1 MFVQSYGNGW
11 SSSGG
16 VAVEHR
22 PYRGPGRH
30 YSVPEVAG
38 KTLIMKRPD
47 DDPEPDRD
55 PPMVRTPDY
64 DASHEGAAKAGLT
77 KKNIQAKLLVVWYRA
92 GEKGLTDE
100 ECAEAAALTDACYW
114 KRAGELRAQGK
125 IQYNGEK
132 RKGRK
137 GVSQKVSVY
146 VVEEPRDA
154 R

>member
-38 KTLIMKRPD
+38 KTMIVKRP
-47 DDPEPDRD
+47 D
-55 PPMVRTPDY
+55 PPMVRTPDH
-64 DASHEGAAKAGLT
+64 DTSIEGAATAELT
-77 KKNIQAKLLVVWYRA
+77 KESVQLKLLAAWYRA
-92 GEKGLTDE
+92 GEKGFTDE
-100 ECAEAAALTDACYW
+100 ECAEAAGLTDACYW

-137 GVSQKVSVY
+137 GVARKVSVF
-146 VVEEPRDA
+146 VEE
-154 R
+154 